1 MLATLASPWRAV
13 RRGIEHDEREP
24 SVSQPNDPS
33 QEHQDPRAVGSE
45 PLRPATWYFEDFEAG
60 QVFRTQG
67 RTITESDLVM
77 FAGWSWD
84 TNPLHTDAAYSATQ
98 RFEAP
103 IAHGLLG
110 MSVAM
115 GLAARLGVFESCSV
129 ALLGVDRWRFLRPI
143 LVGDTVTCEVA
154 ITSTRPTSRGDAGVL
169 DREFRLFNQNHA
181 LVQQGSIGLLVARH
195 PTS

>member
-1 MLATLASPWRAV
+1 
-13 RRGIEHDEREP
+13 
-24 SVSQPNDPS
+24 VSQPGDHE
-33 QEHQDPRAVGSE
+33 QEPEEPRSVRSE
-45 PLRPATWYFEDFEAG
+45 PIRPVAWYFEDFEAG

-67 RTITESDLVM
+67 RTITESDLVI

-98 RFEAP
+98 RFETP

-110 MSVAM
+110 MSVAL

-129 ALLGVDRWRFLRPI
+129 ALLGVDRWRFLRPL

-154 ITSTRPTSRGDAGVL
+154 ITGTRPTSRGDAGVL
-169 DREFRLFNQNHA
+169 DREFRLYNQNDE
-181 LVQQGSIGLLVARH
+181 LVQQGSIGLLVTRH
-195 PTS
+195 PTN

>member
-1 MLATLASPWRAV
+1 M
-13 RRGIEHDEREP
+13 
-24 SVSQPNDPS
+24 SQPNNP
-33 QEHQDPRAVGSE
+33 QQVHQGPLPVDSE
-45 PLRPATWYFEDFEAG
+45 MLRPVTWYFEDFEEG

>member
-1 MLATLASPWRAV
+1 MSRPSDQQNRAEPRPV
-13 RRGIEHDEREP
+13 RGESTRR
-24 SVSQPNDPS
+24 V
-33 QEHQDPRAVGSE
+33 
-45 PLRPATWYFEDFEAG
+45 TWYFEDFEAG

-67 RTITESDLVM
+67 RTITESDLVQ

-84 TNPLHTDAAYSATQ
+84 TNPLHTDAPYSATQ
-98 RFEAP
+98 RFGAP

-143 LVGDTVTCEVA
+143 LVGDTVTCEVT
-154 ITSTRPTSRGDAGVL
+154 ITSTRPTSRGDGGVL
-169 DREFRLFNQNHA
+169 EREFRLFNQNDE

>member
-1 MLATLASPWRAV
+1 VSPP
-13 RRGIEHDEREP
+13 IEPQHQHTEP
-24 SVSQPNDPS
+24 RPIAN
-33 QEHQDPRAVGSE
+33 E
-45 PLRPATWYFEDFEAG
+45 PLRPVAWFFEDFEAG

-67 RTITESDLVM
+67 RTITESDVVT

-84 TNPLHTDAAYSATQ
+84 TNPLHTDEVYAATQ
-98 RFEAP
+98 RFGAP

-115 GLAARLGVFESCSV
+115 GLAARLGVFESCSI

-154 ITSTRPTSRGDAGVL
+154 ITGTRPTSRGDAGVL
-169 DREFRLFNQNHA
+169 DRDFRLLNQDHEV
-181 LVQQGSIGLLVARH
+181 VQQGSIGLLVARAVRNGE
-195 PTS
+195 